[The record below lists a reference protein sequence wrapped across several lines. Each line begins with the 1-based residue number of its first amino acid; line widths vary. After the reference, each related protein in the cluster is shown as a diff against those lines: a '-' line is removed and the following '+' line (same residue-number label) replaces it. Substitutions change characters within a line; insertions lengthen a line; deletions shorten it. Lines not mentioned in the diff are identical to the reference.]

1 MAETRKKSTTKAPK
15 AAKELAESIQGLEA
29 ELLEGLP
36 TPEVLAKYEKIV
48 PGGAARLLD
57 LAEQR
62 EQQERELEQKAF
74 QTEIYLEKFKQA
86 SHFVLALVAGVFG
99 GMLLLQGNELVG
111 LIIILADAAV
121 MVGAAKLSVE
131 R

>member
-1 MAETRKKSTTKAPK
+1 MAETRKKSTRAPK
-15 AAKELAESIQGLEA
+15 ATKELAESIQGLEA
-29 ELLEGLP
+29 ELIEGLP

-62 EQQERELEQKAF
+62 ERQEREMEQKAF
-74 QTEIYLEKFKQA
+74 QAEVYLEKFKQA
-86 SHFVLALVAGVFG
+86 AHFVLALVAGVFG

-111 LIIILADAAV
+111 LIIILADVAV
-121 MVGAAKLSVE
+121 MVGAAKLGVE
-131 R
+131 K

>member
-1 MAETRKKSTTKAPK
+1 MAETRKKSTRAPR
-15 AAKELAESIQGLEA
+15 ATKELAESIQGLEA
-29 ELLEGLP
+29 ELIEGLP

-62 EQQERELEQKAF
+62 ERQEREMEQKAF
-74 QTEIYLEKFKQA
+74 QAEVYLEKFKQA
-86 SHFVLALVAGVFG
+86 VHFILALVAGVFG

-111 LIIILADAAV
+111 LIIILADVAV
-121 MVGAAKLSVE
+121 MVGAAKLGVE

>member
-15 AAKELAESIQGLEA
+15 AAKELAESIQG
-29 ELLEGLP
+29 
-36 TPEVLAKYEKIV
+36 
-48 PGGAARLLD
+48 R
-57 LAEQR
+57 
-62 EQQERELEQKAF
+62 ERELEQKAF
-74 QTEIYLEKFKQA
+74 QAEVYLEKFKQA

-121 MVGAAKLSVE
+121 MVGATKLSVE

>member
-1 MAETRKKSTTKAPK
+1 MAETRKKSTRAPR
-15 AAKELAESIQGLEA
+15 ATKELAESIQGLEA
-29 ELLEGLP
+29 ELIEGLP

-62 EQQERELEQKAF
+62 EQQEREMEQKAF
-74 QTEIYLEKFKQA
+74 QAEVYLEKFKQA
-86 SHFVLALVAGVFG
+86 AHFVLALVAGVFG

-111 LIIILADAAV
+111 LIIILADVAV
-121 MVGAAKLSVE
+121 MVGAAKLGVE
-131 R
+131 K